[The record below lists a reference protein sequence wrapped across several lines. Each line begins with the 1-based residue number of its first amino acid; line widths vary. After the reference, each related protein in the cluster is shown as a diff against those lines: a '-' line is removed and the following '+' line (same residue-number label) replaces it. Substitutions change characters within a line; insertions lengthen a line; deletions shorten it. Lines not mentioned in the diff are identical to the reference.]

1 MDTES
6 VPTIPSS
13 STTSPPTDF
22 QDIFQTFSWNNVQ
35 SNLSDTRP
43 RSSRIPPDSDP
54 LSAFLDL
61 QKVPR
66 SIDGRAIAGAL
77 PEEAV
82 GIKFRADIKFIQVF
96 FDTEEDADTFIAQG
110 ELEVDTNTIP
120 ILPPKGKLSEK
131 TLIRLMNVP
140 VRAAATIRPILV
152 KALEQWCIVE
162 EIQPI
167 TIKDTKL
174 VTSRW
179 EAVVSAPSGYNLA
192 KLLTPTLKIMKQTV
206 LVSWPGSPPNCIH
219 CLETGHLRKDCPKR
233 ATTAP
238 LPRTTA
244 PIQPNNKKTYAKA
257 VAQPTPVPL
266 PPSTQTD
273 STETAQQTS
282 TPTQEAQQEDQS
294 TLTNQPEDIQMSDY
308 EDNSQKPLY
317 DKGSPF
323 LVEGTPDTED
333 TDTNANT
340 KSQAGTS
347 HLGKRPYESSLQSS
361 QSSQSQSRLSS
372 MRSLFSK
379 SNTQDNTN
387 ISQ

>member
-152 KALEQWCIVE
+152 KALEQRCIVE

-192 KLLTPTLKIMKQTV
+192 KLLTPTLKIMKQTI

-219 CLETGHLRKDCPKR
+219 CLETG
-233 ATTAP
+233 
-238 LPRTTA
+238 
-244 PIQPNNKKTYAKA
+244 
-257 VAQPTPVPL
+257 
-266 PPSTQTD
+266 
-273 STETAQQTS
+273 
-282 TPTQEAQQEDQS
+282 QQEKTVQKG
-294 TLTNQPEDIQMSDY
+294 QPQPQPQGQQHPY
-308 EDNSQKPLY
+308 SQTTRKHMQRQWHNLPLFHYPHPLRQTPLRQHNKHPPQPRKP
-317 DKGSPF
+317 S
-323 LVEGTPDTED
+323 
-333 TDTNANT
+333 
-340 KSQAGTS
+340 
-347 HLGKRPYESSLQSS
+347 KRIRAP
-361 QSSQSQSRLSS
+361 
-372 MRSLFSK
+372 
-379 SNTQDNTN
+379 
-387 ISQ
+387 